1 MVAFRTRIRR
11 SAMAIVLALLTAFAV
26 LTYIGLSNLLAHH
39 VDRTLLALAEQEAQR
54 VESATGELT
63 SLEDD
68 VEQEMRE
75 ATRVAVVLAPDG
87 KILWKGAATVDR
99 PQLTTALLAEL
110 QRGHTV
116 YDTVTTPND
125 DPIRRIS
132 FPITHAGTV
141 QYILQTETSLRL
153 VQDILRLLIL
163 LLAALAVAMV
173 AVGWIGSRWLARETL
188 TPVEALTATAEQISA
203 PSLKTRMALDAPY
216 EEFERLARVFNAMLD
231 RLHRVFEGQR
241 QFIADAAHEI
251 QTPLT
256 VIKGTIEVALQKT
269 RSADDYRDA
278 LVTNLGQVERLS
290 TLTRSLL
297 TLAQFSSDRPPLT
310 LTPLALAPLVQDLV
324 KELTP
329 LAEDRKI
336 QLAVD
341 AQPVPLVEGDA
352 GRLTQLLIN
361 LLDNALAHT
370 PPDGR
375 ITVRVRPS
383 REHIVI
389 EVEDTGPGIAP
400 EHLPRLFE
408 RFYRADPARARESG
422 GTGLGL
428 AIVKEIAEAHG
439 GTVGVESTLG
449 KGSVFT
455 ITLPS
460 YTPPISPNNQ
470 K

>member
-1 MVAFRTRIRR
+1 M
-11 SAMAIVLALLTAFAV
+11 
-26 LTYIGLSNLLAHH
+26 
-39 VDRTLLALAEQEAQR
+39 
-54 VESATGELT
+54 
-63 SLEDD
+63 
-68 VEQEMRE
+68 
-75 ATRVAVVLAPDG
+75 
-87 KILWKGAATVDR
+87 
-99 PQLTTALLAEL
+99 
-110 QRGHTV
+110 
-116 YDTVTTPND
+116 
-125 DPIRRIS
+125 
-132 FPITHAGTV
+132 
-141 QYILQTETSLRL
+141 
-153 VQDILRLLIL
+153 
-163 LLAALAVAMV
+163 
-173 AVGWIGSRWLARETL
+173 
-188 TPVEALTATAEQISA
+188 TPVEVLTATAEQISA

-231 RLHRVFEGQR
+231 RLHHVFEGQR

-269 RSADDYRDA
+269 RNADDYRDA
-278 LVTNLGQVERLS
+278 LVTNFGQVERLS

-297 TLAQFSSDRPPLT
+297 TLAQFSSERPPLT
-310 LTPLALAPLVQDLV
+310 VTPRALEPLVQDLV
-324 KELTP
+324 KELSP

-336 QLAVD
+336 RLTVD

-361 LLDNALAHT
+361 LLDNALAHA

-375 ITVRVRPS
+375 ITVRLSPS
-383 REHIVI
+383 RAHVVM

-460 YTPPISPNNQ
+460 YPPPISPNNQ
-470 K
+470 E